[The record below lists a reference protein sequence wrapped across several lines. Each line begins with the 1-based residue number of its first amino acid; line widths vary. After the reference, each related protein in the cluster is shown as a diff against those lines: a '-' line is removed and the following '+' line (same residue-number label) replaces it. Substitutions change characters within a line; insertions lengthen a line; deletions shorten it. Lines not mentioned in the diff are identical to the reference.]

1 MIRSEHSSSPSCT
14 QLPLTDNLL
23 QDTTTSELIIPHT
36 HTLSSTPLPSFLLF
50 CEFGVWL
57 LIPPTHRFY
66 RHTLEIHFLLFTFIY
81 THTTEKSE
89 GKFQFEFL
97 SLFPI
102 LFIIIIFFSK
112 LKLCPVLLCCC
123 WHTLTHIGMRV
134 SSFGISA
141 CASHDASFLWWWA
154 GQSLLTRPEERT
166 TTTTATATLTENRTD
181 RQPRRVPKQSDGAA
195 AASTTADKPFWREML
210 LCPGKS

>member
-1 MIRSEHSSSPSCT
+1 MSLECDYLFP
-14 QLPLTDNLL
+14 
-23 QDTTTSELIIPHT
+23 PHT
-36 HTLSSTPLPSFLLF
+36 DSIDTLWRFTFYFLLLF
-50 CEFGVWL
+50 
-57 LIPPTHRFY
+57 I
-66 RHTLEIHFLLFTFIY
+66 HTQQKRARENFNLN
-81 THTTEKSE
+81 S
-89 GKFQFEFL
+89 